1 MRRKVSLQCFKKKKY
16 TNISQLLCRLLLCC
30 QLHRC
35 RMLGRWLL
43 RRRILCHLFF
53 GRRFLVRR
61 FLVAGLLNRQLLVY
75 PWEWRGP
82 PSHALARASLA
93 VFSFPISEVSSPRL
107 VLGRGLFFSATCTVR
122 AIWRTYTKAVRER
135 EVARGSAGYFDCR
148 SEALAHLVVP
158 VIFGLYSWNIHLRS
172 SSRLYL
178 WEDSRLVGSR
188 RGKKR
193 ASVGDEPSG
202 ATNSPAPVP
211 RGEPRP
217 SAGSS

>member
-1 MRRKVSLQCFKKKKY
+1 MQ
-16 TNISQLLCRLLLCC
+16 
-30 QLHRC
+30 
-35 RMLGRWLL
+35 
-43 RRRILCHLFF
+43 
-53 GRRFLVRR
+53 
-61 FLVAGLLNRQLLVY
+61 
-75 PWEWRGP
+75 
-82 PSHALARASLA
+82 
-93 VFSFPISEVSSPRL
+93 
-107 VLGRGLFFSATCTVR
+107 VR

-193 ASVGDEPSG
+193 RASVGDEPSG

-217 SAGSS
+217 SAGSSKTSTPRLHTLHRHASPVSASCGPLHSHSSCECALSGRR